1 MTCMHDRHKTTKVCA
16 CVRVCV
22 FKGFGVLSPGFG
34 CAVVAA
40 VWRDLH
46 ARQAQ
51 EYLLCVCVCVCVC
64 VCLKALVYFHQAL
77 AVRWWRQFGVTCTHD
92 RHKNTCSVCVCVYVC
107 VCV

>member
-1 MTCMHDRHKTTKVCA
+1 VTCMHDRHKTTKVCA

-64 VCLKALVYFHQAL
+64 VFKG
-77 AVRWWRQFGVTCTHD
+77 FGVLSPGFGCAVVAAVWRDLHA
-92 RHKNTCSVCVCVYVC
+92 RQAQEYL
-107 VCV
+107 